1 MRIAAF
7 CKSTLVTIGFLASM
21 VGLVVMPLTA
31 QAQKRYVTVNGMI
44 LGPQE
49 LMIAD
54 SNAGF
59 PLPNGHYWY
68 DVESGYWGVAGGPPV
83 GRVAP
88 APSQQGFSYRNDTT
102 GTGMIYN
109 PDGGSWQDRV
119 WIAPD

>member
-7 CKSTLVTIGFLASM
+7 FRHTLVTIGFLASL

-49 LMIAD
+49 LMVAD
-54 SNAGF
+54 ANAGF
-59 PLPNGHYWY
+59 PLPNGHYWF
-68 DVESGYWGVAGGPPV
+68 DVESGFWGVVGGPAV

-88 APSQQGFSYRNDTT
+88 AQSQRGFSYRNDTT

-109 PDGGSWQDRV
+109 PDGATWQDQV